1 MHLFKRLFDIIYVF
15 TFWIHPH
22 HNPSWIYNYCY
33 IRGYKQLHAIW
44 STPLLF
50 LWALGMCWWPLGSF
64 SVESRY
70 WIEKPLEIFD
80 GTDNGIRK
88 RATLTSVASLQ
99 MPMTR
104 PLAALSQSWVLIFFS
119 ISLCSDSYF
128 QDMLFLMTP
137 SQSFLHFVLFCF

>member
-104 PLAALSQSWVLIFFS
+104 ALSCTQPELSFDFFS

-137 SQSFLHFVLFCF
+137 SQSFLRFDLFCF